1 MLDFGSGRCRQLIAL
16 GKLLLPHL
24 TANKSDSENPVVRVY
39 IAVNDILQRKSQHL
53 IRVLAFMTMG
63 LFLQG
68 DKVFLV
74 QVHSS
79 DSSQ

>member
-1 MLDFGSGRCRQLIAL
+1 MCNFGLRKAAVA
-16 GKLLLPHL
+16 PPD
-24 TANKSDSENPVVRVY
+24 NKSVSENPVVRVY
-39 IAVNDILQRKSQHL
+39 IAVNDILQIKSQHL

-63 LFLQG
+63 LFLQV

-74 QVHSS
+74 QVHSF